1 MDHYDAQQ
9 ALDELKEEAQLPH
22 PVRVRDMILRMRLDA
37 VTALDINREFQE
49 YLTQYGET
57 EQRARSILEKL
68 AAQAPKVS

>member
-1 MDHYDAQQ
+1 MDRYDAQQ

-68 AAQAPKVS
+68 AAQTPKAS